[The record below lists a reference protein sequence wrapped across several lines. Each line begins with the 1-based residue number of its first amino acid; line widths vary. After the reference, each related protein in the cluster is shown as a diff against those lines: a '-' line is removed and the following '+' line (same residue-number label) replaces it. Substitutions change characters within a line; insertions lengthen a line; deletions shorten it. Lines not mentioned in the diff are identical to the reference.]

1 MISSQGKKQLSL
13 TMQIWNW
20 NGKKRAVRTQ
30 DWVNVPF
37 LTWVFHDLCVWDQ
50 VWNVPGE
57 ALGSYRCFLFF
68 YFDDIQAK
76 GFFSDC
82 LPFKKNLQFPFRLFR
97 NSAFHP
103 FNKSVMSWT
112 ESRSGA
118 RCKNNSSVLWIM
130 VIYTRHHTLSFPL
143 KSFLLLNAAAEAT
156 LNFLKFTQLSKFT
169 QRRS

>member
-1 MISSQGKKQLSL
+1 
-13 TMQIWNW
+13 MQIWNW
-20 NGKKRAVRTQ
+20 NGKKRAATQ
-30 DWVNVPF
+30 SLKLSECPF
-37 LTWVFHDLCVWDQ
+37 FDM
-50 VWNVPGE
+50 GFSRFMR
-57 ALGSYRCFLFF
+57 LGSGLKRPLGSLGFLSMLSFF
-68 YFDDIQAK
+68 TSTISK

-82 LPFKKNLQFPFRLFR
+82 LPFKKNLQFPFRLYR

-118 RCKNNSSVLWIM
+118 RCKNNSVLWIM

-143 KSFLLLNAAAEAT
+143 KSFFLLRSATAEAT

-169 QRRS
+169 QKKLRNFFPLLLKSY

>member
-20 NGKKRAVRTQ
+20 NGKKEQSGLRTEWMSLFWHGFFTIYAFGIRFETSLGKP
-30 DWVNVPF
+30 WV
-37 LTWVFHDLCVWDQ
+37 LID
-50 VWNVPGE
+50 
-57 ALGSYRCFLFF
+57 AFF
-68 YFDDIQAK
+68 FFTSTISK